1 MDLFGKQDLQED
13 QRDGET
19 AEGSKQVKR
28 CSGEGKGG
36 PWRERAGTKGRS
48 KSSMKTHYCRDFLIY
63 ERDLNEVSTRKSQ
76 KLGCSY
82 LVGGMQVWQ
91 ALKDSKNL

>member
-1 MDLFGKQDLQED
+1 M
-13 QRDGET
+13 
-19 AEGSKQVKR
+19 
-28 CSGEGKGG
+28 
-36 PWRERAGTKGRS
+36 KGRS